1 MLTLFFF
8 AYTFITI
15 LDLDSDFD
23 LESLPLGS
31 LDCDF
36 GSLGN
41 DVVGFDFDDN
51 DADGRDM
58 AGRFIGLVFGF
69 ATSHVLYKLYNI
81 YRLFR
86 SKESKGLK
94 IRIVV

>member
-1 MLTLFFF
+1 M
-8 AYTFITI
+8 FITI

-23 LESLPLGS
+23 LESLPLES

-36 GSLGN
+36 DPLGN
-41 DVVGFDFDDN
+41 DVVGFDFD

-94 IRIVV
+94 IRRL